1 MGKVGIGWMEGWK
14 GAGWVSGEWPSGLR
28 PCN

>member
-1 MGKVGIGWMEGWK
+1 MGKVEIGWMEGWK